1 MKQQYTLAPG
11 IEVQEQ
17 HLNSAE
23 AGFLAGMFE
32 AWANRTMTESDFRT
46 ALEAVLAPESRYDA

>member
-1 MKQQYTLAPG
+1 MKQQFSLAPG

-23 AGFLAGMFE
+23 AGFLNGVFE
-32 AWANRTMTESDFRT
+32 AWANRTMTEADFRS
-46 ALEAVLAPESRYDA
+46 ALEAVMSQDSRYDA